1 MSWQIKKMAVDIV
14 RGLTGSEDGLLSL
27 TRHSDI
33 ALPSLSALLGEKKV
47 VQYSSSSVIIEDT
60 CLAACYNVH
69 GSPCLNFSKEF
80 LL

>member
-47 VQYSSSSVIIEDT
+47 V
-60 CLAACYNVH
+60 
-69 GSPCLNFSKEF
+69 
-80 LL
+80 

>member
-33 ALPSLSALLGEKKV
+33 VLPSLSALLGEKKV
-47 VQYSSSSVIIEDT
+47 V
-60 CLAACYNVH
+60 
-69 GSPCLNFSKEF
+69 
-80 LL
+80 